1 LCSDRADHRH
11 RVPTESKINIKCDGC
26 ITLLDK
32 KIGIWS
38 TVFDN
43 YAWRK
48 PIGWGKV
55 THYNLRFVVMHHGVG
70 TRHTR
75 TYPSI
80 GEGHFQQH
88 TLEVQ
93 LKQCKII
100 FKALYNGVEHTL
112 LSAGFFAGQH

>member
-1 LCSDRADHRH
+1 
-11 RVPTESKINIKCDGC
+11 VPTESKISIKCDGC

-32 KIGIWS
+32 KIGIWY

-48 PIGWGKV
+48 PIGWRKV
-55 THYNLRFVVMHHGVG
+55 THYNLRFVLKHRAVE

-75 TYPSI
+75 RYPSI
-80 GEGHFQQH
+80 GEDRFQPH
-88 TLEVQ
+88 TWEVQ

-100 FKALYNGVEHTL
+100 FKALYNGVERTL
-112 LSAGFFAGQH
+112 LSAGLFAQH